1 VTKWGRAAL
10 VALATLLG
18 ARGAAAQEPVEIRVV
33 AAGMTV
39 VGVEVFVLVDGEPWR
54 VGVTDPDGG
63 ITAPADLVGL
73 RPGDP
78 IEVQQLV
85 CSEGRS
91 LLFVPSDESADEEC
105 RRRREEDSSCE
116 CTSLGTVG
124 WGGDVAVDLV
134 SEPAPV
140 AVRQRRARPRW
151 VAAAGGGWSSWP
163 NLDQGCGA
171 SSQAIACRLE
181 ADAPTFRVALEAR
194 RRPGSAY
201 SLLGAI
207 GFTPDLVVEHDF
219 APSANPR
226 EPRRN
231 VSELQVLTFEGYGVG
246 RWGATASIDL
256 FLALG
261 LAWAYNRVEATTT
274 FGTPDLTA
282 SEDRSESGARL
293 AGRAGL
299 DWWSAGG
306 GWGARLELGGMTGE
320 QEDAAAGW
328 SAVAMVLLPLGGR

>member
-1 VTKWGRAAL
+1 MTKRGRAAL
-10 VALATLLG
+10 VAIAALLG

-39 VGVEVFVLVDGEPWR
+39 AGVEVFVLVSGEPWR
-54 VGVTDPDGG
+54 VGATDSDGRV
-63 ITAPADLVGL
+63 TAPGDLVGL

-78 IEVQQLV
+78 LEVQQLV

-105 RRRREEDSSCE
+105 RRRRDEDPSCA
-116 CTSLGTVG
+116 CGSLGTVG
-124 WGGDVAVDLV
+124 WGGNVTVDLV
-134 SEPAPV
+134 VEPPPV
-140 AVRQRRARPRW
+140 AVREERIRPRW
-151 VAAAGGGWSSWP
+151 VAAAGAGWSSWP
-163 NLDQGCGA
+163 NLDQGCAA
-171 SSQAIACRLE
+171 SPQAIGCQLE
-181 ADAPTFRVALEAR
+181 AEAPTFRLALEAR
-194 RRPGSAY
+194 SRPGSAF
-201 SLLGAI
+201 SLLGAV
-207 GFTPDLVVEHDF
+207 GYTPDLVVEHEF
-219 APSANPR
+219 APSPNPR

-231 VSELQVLTFEGYGVG
+231 VSELQVLTLEGYAVG
-246 RWGATASIDL
+246 RWGASAALDL

-261 LAWAYNRVEATTT
+261 YAWAHNRVEATTT

-282 SEDRSESGARL
+282 SEDRSESGGRL

-299 DWWSAGG
+299 DWWSASG

-320 QEDAAAGW
+320 QEDVAAGW